1 MMLKVV
7 TGNLSYQLL
16 DLLQNFLKDI
26 SEWRDADLS
35 HHRLFLFFLL
45 IMLMLE
51 SPWRAT
57 CVLGDARSRVSFFP
71 QMAVKEVPKK
81 ENQPM
86 RI

>member
-1 MMLKVV
+1 MLKVV

-35 HHRLFLFFLL
+35 HHR

-51 SPWRAT
+51 SPWQAT
-57 CVLGDARSRVSFFP
+57 GVLGDARSRVSFFSADGCERGA
-71 QMAVKEVPKK
+71 QKGESTDENLGEV
-81 ENQPM
+81 M
-86 RI
+86 GS